1 MTKGYKTILACF
13 ASAVLLIGCDV
24 GENTTQEKQDKRL
37 SDSELLKLQDIKA
50 VKDGTQFLFGFDL
63 RSSPQEDARQYLP
76 FLNYLE
82 QKTGYRFKLRFTP
95 RDGKIVDDLGKGIIQ
110 FAAIGAVSYIQ
121 AADKYNVKPLVR
133 GLNIENKAEYQSMI
147 IVRSN
152 SPIRKLDDLRGK
164 RLAFGSRTSTQGHLI
179 PRIELSKNNIK
190 LSQLQSYEY
199 MGSHQKCADAVI
211 SGRFDACGLQDTM
224 AKDLQR
230 QHKVRI
236 LHRSGYFPSSGIVVN
251 KDVAE
256 EVIVKVRQAMLD
268 FQPKGKDEPKLY
280 NWNKTEMPNGFVAA
294 DNNDYVSLRKWL
306 TRLGLNNKQK
316 ASVKLSK

>member
-1 MTKGYKTILACF
+1 M
-13 ASAVLLIGCDV
+13 GCDV
-24 GENTTQEKQDKRL
+24 DKKAAQEKQDKRL
-37 SDSELLKLQDIKA
+37 SDTELLKLQNIKPQEGS
-50 VKDGTQFLFGFDL
+50 KQFQFGFDL

-82 QKTGYRFKLRFTP
+82 KKTGYRFKLRFTP
-95 RDGKIVDDLGKGIIQ
+95 RDGEIVDDLGNGIIQ

-133 GLNIENKAEYQSMI
+133 GANIENKAEYQSML
-147 IVRSN
+147 IVRLN

-179 PRIELSKNNIK
+179 PRIVLSKNNIK
-190 LSQLQSYEY
+190 LSQLHSYEY

-224 AKDLQR
+224 AKELER

-236 LHRSGYFPSSGIVVN
+236 LHHSGYYPSSGVAVN

-256 EVIVKVRQAMLD
+256 EVMLKVRQAMLD
-268 FQPKGKDEPKLY
+268 FRPKGKDGAKLY

-294 DNNDYVSLRKWL
+294 DSNDYVSLRKWL
-306 TRLGLNNKQK
+306 IRLGLNNKQQAPGK
-316 ASVKLSK
+316 VE